1 MGTTDSLRDL
11 RSTQTTVEEEH
22 SCVSVCVAVSYRQ
35 KKKENVSIEYEK
47 QQRTITK
54 HLFDPFC
61 GTGYSVGRVIGPLS
75 RGVSVF
81 LCFCALCFCAL
92 CSVLC
97 ALCSVLCASDGST
110 GVGIERDVLPGV
122 GVGRLR
128 ETGGGL
134 NKGR

>member
-1 MGTTDSLRDL
+1 MGGD
-11 RSTQTTVEEEH
+11 RSFV
-22 SCVSVCVAVSYRQ
+22 SGCFCVSVLCV
-35 KKKENVSIEYEK
+35 
-47 QQRTITK
+47 
-54 HLFDPFC
+54 
-61 GTGYSVGRVIGPLS
+61 
-75 RGVSVF
+75 
-81 LCFCALCFCAL
+81 
-92 CSVLC
+92 SVLC